1 MKKILQQKNQ
11 NLMIGNGNKENN
23 IKLSSNDLLV
33 GESKN
38 KILISMSLSASEDMK
53 TLVNPNGAAAMLHSF
68 GSRAHLSACVLGASD
83 ASMPLALGAAG
94 AVPRCSTPG
103 R

>member
-1 MKKILQQKNQ
+1 MKKLLQHQNQ
-11 NLMIGNGNKENN
+11 LLMIGNGNKESN
-23 IKLSSNDLLV
+23 IKLSSNNLLV
-33 GESKN
+33 CESKN

-53 TLVNPNGAAAMLHSF
+53 TSETLNGAAAMLHSF